1 MGVTMNDR
9 QLQALRNVY
18 DALFEGWKKH
28 YVGAL
33 TPLSFAEYLLVFGS
47 FDQVSKYRNSID
59 IQEHMMIKEELVK
72 ARLQNDVGRRII

>member
-1 MGVTMNDR
+1 M
-9 QLQALRNVY
+9 Y

-59 IQEHMMIKEELVK
+59 IQEQLTIKEELFK
-72 ARLQNDVGRRII
+72 ARLQNDVQRSI